1 MSRQDPVHTGLAA
14 RRYAA
19 MPKQDR
25 PTFIAPRWI
34 YFLLFTLS
42 GFSGLI
48 YESIW
53 SHYLKLFLGHAAYA
67 QSLVLIIFMGGLAGG
82 SFIAAR
88 LGTRWRLPV
97 LGYALAEGVIGVLAL
112 LFHDSFTAMTE
123 YFYAGVLPGVG
134 SPQLAATL
142 MWTAAAALIVPQS
155 VLLGMTF
162 PLLSGGLI
170 RRHSQDPGG
179 TLAMLYFTNTI
190 GGAMGVLASGFWLIE
205 LVGLPGTVRIAG
217 LMNVI
222 LGGVV
227 AALVLAERVRPPA
240 PAVTPVRGESRTGR
254 MFLIAAFVTGLAS
267 FIYEIAWIRML
278 SLVLG
283 SATHSFELM
292 LSAFLAGLAFG
303 GLWIRGRV
311 DTLAVPLRYAALL
324 QIIMGVLAT
333 MSVIVFSL
341 SFTGM
346 SALFQLVPH
355 TDDGYRWFMLGSHGI
370 ALAVMFPTTFVAG
383 MTLPLFTHVMM
394 REGTGEAA
402 IGRIYAANTV
412 GGIAGVL
419 FAMHVG
425 LPMLGLKFTIGV
437 GALLDVGLGVAL
449 LMLLKR
455 GDRRLP
461 LLRNALPAV
470 LIIGAV
476 MVTVDISTGV
486 LTSGVYRGGVADAP
500 AGAEVVYY
508 QDGKTATVSVRR
520 HAPPGG
526 QAIATNGKTDAS
538 LQLDATLPP
547 TSDEATMVM
556 AAALAAAYKPD
567 LRTAAVIGLGSGLS
581 THVLLADP
589 GLELVDTIEIEPAMV
604 AGARLFGDRVR
615 RAFDDPRSH
624 IQIEDAKAFF
634 AQRRHQYD
642 VIVSEPSNPWVSGV
656 AGLFS
661 TEFYRRVRTY
671 IADDGLLVQWIHY
684 YEFNDDLMVSIL
696 KALEPHF
703 GDYAVYSLGNGDG
716 IIVASTTAMLPRP
729 DFERIFS
736 GPTGD
741 DVRRI
746 GYRAPFDVALAQ
758 IATRET
764 LAPMLGRSAAPA
776 NSDYYPY
783 VDLHAV
789 RARFKGEQAVS
800 FSR

>member
-1 MSRQDPVHTGLAA
+1 MPNHD
-14 RRYAA
+14 RR
-19 MPKQDR
+19 
-25 PTFIAPRWI
+25 TFTAPRWI

-48 YESIW
+48 YQSIW

-82 SFIAAR
+82 SWIAAR
-88 LGTRWRLPV
+88 LGTRWRLPI
-97 LGYALAEGVIGVLAL
+97 LAYAIAEGVIGILAL
-112 LFHDSFTAMTE
+112 LFHDSFAAMTE
-123 YFYAGVLPGVG
+123 YFYSSLLPGVG
-134 SPQLAATL
+134 SPRAAAIL
-142 MWTAAAALIVPQS
+142 MWTAAAALIIPQS

-170 RRHSQDPGG
+170 RRHSQDPGR
-179 TLAMLYFTNTI
+179 TLSMLYFTNSI

-205 LVGLPGTVRIAG
+205 LVGLPGTLRIAG
-217 LMNVI
+217 LMNVV
-222 LGGVV
+222 LGAVV
-227 AALVLAERVRPPA
+227 AALVLAEPALPKPPVA
-240 PAVTPVRGESRTGR
+240 TTIRRESRAGR
-254 MFLIAAFVTGLAS
+254 MLLIAAFITGLAS

-311 DTLAVPLRYAALL
+311 DALAVPLRFAAMV
-324 QIIMGVLAT
+324 QIIMGLLAT
-333 MSVIVFSL
+333 ASVVVFSL

-346 SALFQLVPH
+346 SALYQLVPH

-383 MTLPLFTHVMM
+383 MTLPLFTHVLM

-412 GGIAGVL
+412 GAIAGVL

-425 LPMLGLKFTIGV
+425 LPMLGLKFTIGI
-437 GALLDVGLGVAL
+437 GAVLDIGLGAAL
-449 LMLLKR
+449 LMLLPR
-455 GDRRLP
+455 ADRRLP

-470 LIIGAV
+470 LIVGAV
-476 MVTVDISTGV
+476 MVTINISREV
-486 LTSGVYRGGVADAP
+486 LTSGVYRGGMADAP
-500 AGAEVVYY
+500 VGSEVVYY
-508 QDGKTATVSVRR
+508 QDGKTATVSVLLNEQR
-520 HAPPGG
+520 GV
-526 QAIATNGKTDAS
+526 QSIATNGKSDAS
-538 LQLDATLPP
+538 LQLDVGLVP
-547 TSDEATMVM
+547 TSDERTMVM
-556 AAALAAAYKPD
+556 LAALPLAYKPD

-589 GLELVDTIEIEPAMV
+589 GLERVDTVEIEPAMV
-604 AGARLFGDRVR
+604 LGARLFGARVH
-615 RAFDDPRSH
+615 RAFDDSRSH
-624 IQIEDAKAFF
+624 IRIEDAKAFF
-634 AQRRHQYD
+634 AKRHHQYD

-661 TEFYRRVRTY
+661 TEFYGRVRTY
-671 IADDGLLVQWIHY
+671 LADDGLLVQWIHY

-696 KALEPHF
+696 KALGPHF
-703 GDYAVYSLGNGDG
+703 PDYTVYSLGNGDG
-716 IIVASTTAMLPRP
+716 IIVASRAALLPMP
-729 DFERIFS
+729 DFEPILS
-736 GPTGD
+736 GSVGD
-741 DVRRI
+741 EVRRI
-746 GYRAPFDVALAQ
+746 GYGTPFDIALAQ
-758 IATRET
+758 IGTRET
-764 LAPMLGRSAAPA
+764 LAELVSRSAAPA

-789 RARFKGEQAVS
+789 RARFKGEQAAS
-800 FSR
+800 FVR